1 MGGLA
6 AGIYSKILAAVLCF
20 IAIIWGTL
28 WYVIPAPPSTIT
40 IAVGFK
46 GGAYE
51 HIADRYKERL
61 ARANVTLDI
70 RTTDGVVASLKLLK
84 DRNSG
89 FDAAFLFAGV
99 TNSKESPE
107 LLSLG
112 RIDYAPYW
120 LFYRGA
126 ETLDR
131 LTQFKGK
138 RIAAGVAVRRAIVQ
152 ILAASGVTSEN
163 TTLLPLVGPATAIAL
178 KAGEVDATFVPF
190 DLYAPP
196 VQSMLRDP
204 DIRLMNLTH
213 AEALT
218 RLFPYLTRLVLPQG
232 VVDLEKNIPANDV
245 NLISGTNVVVI
256 RKDLHPELVYL
267 LAQTLAEEHG
277 AAGVF
282 HRAGEFPTA
291 SDPEFIVADEA
302 RDFYKNGPSLLQ
314 KYLPFWMINV
324 TKRMIAVLLTAVA
337 VIVPLMNYAPK
348 LYQSFVHAYVAK
360 LYRRL
365 RVLEDEL
372 QRAPTASQTAKM
384 HADLENIDRAAKTL
398 PMRHSDLFFNLRV
411 HIDLV
416 RARLASLPNVLPL
429 GLRDA
434 AE

>member
-6 AGIYSKILAAVLCF
+6 VGIYSKILAAILCL
-20 IAIIWGTL
+20 IAIVWVTL
-28 WYVIPAPPSTIT
+28 WYFIPAPPSTIT

-51 HIADRYKERL
+51 HIAERYRERL

-70 RTTDGVVASLKLLK
+70 RTTDGVIASLRLLK

-99 TNSKESPE
+99 TNSNESPE

-131 LTQFKGK
+131 LTQLKGK
-138 RIAAGVAVRRAIVQ
+138 RIAAGVAVRRAILQ
-152 ILAASGVTSEN
+152 ILSANGVNSEN
-163 TTLLPLVGPATAIAL
+163 TTLLPLIGPATATAL

-190 DLYAPP
+190 DLNAPP
-196 VQSMLRDP
+196 VQSLLRDP

-232 VVDLEKNIPANDV
+232 VVDLEKNIPASDV
-245 NLISGTNVVVI
+245 NLIAGTNVVVI

-267 LAQTLAEEHG
+267 LAQTLVEEHG

-282 HRAGEFPTA
+282 HRAGEFPTQ
-291 SDPEFIVADEA
+291 SDPEFTVAEEA

-314 KYLPFWMINV
+314 RYLPFWMINV
-324 TKRMIAVLLTAVA
+324 TKRIIALFVTAIAIVL
-337 VIVPLMNYAPK
+337 PLFNLAPK
-348 LYQSFVHAYVAK
+348 LYLWLVQRYVAK

-365 RVLEDEL
+365 RLLEVESRTEL
-372 QRAPTASQTAKM
+372 AGPRLLAMQ
-384 HADLENIDRAAKTL
+384 ADLDSIDRAAKIL
-398 PMRHSDLFFNLRV
+398 PMRHSDLFFALRT
-411 HIDLV
+411 HIDLT
-416 RARLASLPNVLPL
+416 RTRLSSLLPPSPAQ
-429 GLRDA
+429 LRKSG
-434 AE
+434 

>member
-6 AGIYSKILAAVLCF
+6 AGIYSKILAAILCL
-20 IAIIWGTL
+20 IAIVWVTL
-28 WYVIPAPPSTIT
+28 WYFIPAPPSTIT

-51 HIADRYKERL
+51 HIADRYRERL

-70 RTTDGVVASLKLLK
+70 RTTDGVIASLRLLK

-99 TNSKESPE
+99 TNSNESPE

-131 LTQFKGK
+131 LTQLKGK
-138 RIAAGVAVRRAIVQ
+138 RIAAGVAVRRAILQ
-152 ILAASGVTSEN
+152 ILSANGVNSEN

-178 KAGEVDATFVPF
+178 KSGEVEATFVPF
-190 DLYAPP
+190 DLNAPP
-196 VQSMLRDP
+196 VQSLLRDP

-218 RLFPYLTRLVLPQG
+218 RRFPYLTRLVLPQG
-232 VVDLEKNIPANDV
+232 VVDFEKNIPASDV
-245 NLISGTNVVVI
+245 NLIAGTNVVVI

-277 AAGVF
+277 GAGVF

-302 RDFYKNGPSLLQ
+302 RDFYKNGPALLQ
-314 KYLPFWMINV
+314 RYLPFWMINV
-324 TKRMIAVLLTAVA
+324 TKRMIALFVTAVA
-337 VIVPLMNYAPK
+337 IILPLINFAPK
-348 LYQSFVHAYVAK
+348 LYLWFVQRYVAR

-365 RVLEDEL
+365 RLLEVESRTEL
-372 QRAPTASQTAKM
+372 AAPRLLAMQ
-384 HADLENIDRAAKTL
+384 ADLDSIDRAAKVL
-398 PMRHSDLFFNLRV
+398 PMRHSDLFFALRS
-411 HIDLV
+411 HIDLT
-416 RARLASLPNVLPL
+416 RTRLSSLLPPL
-429 GLRDA
+429 EAHLRKSN
-434 AE
+434 

>member
-6 AGIYSKILAAVLCF
+6 AGIYSRILAAILCF
-20 IAIIWGTL
+20 IAIVWVSL
-28 WYVIPAPPSTIT
+28 WYFIPAPPSTIT

-51 HIADRYKERL
+51 HIANRYRQRL
-61 ARANVTLDI
+61 ARANVTLNI
-70 RTTDGVVASLKLLK
+70 RTTDGVASSVGLLK

-89 FDAAFLFAGV
+89 VDAAFLFAGV
-99 TNSKESPE
+99 TNGKESPE

-131 LTQFKGK
+131 LTQLRGK
-138 RIAAGVAVRRAIVQ
+138 RIAAGVAVRRAITQ

-163 TTLLPLVGPATAIAL
+163 TTLLPLIGPTTATAL
-178 KAGEVDATFVPF
+178 KSGEVDATFVPF

-196 VQSMLRDP
+196 VQSLLRDP

-245 NLISGTNVVVI
+245 NLISGTNVVVV

-267 LAQTLAEEHG
+267 LAETLAEEHG
-277 AAGVF
+277 GAGVF
-282 HRAGEFPTA
+282 HRAGEFPTQ
-291 SDPEFIVADEA
+291 SDPEFTVAEEA
-302 RDFYKNGPSLLQ
+302 RDFYKNGPSFLQ
-314 KYLPFWMINV
+314 RYLPFWMINV
-324 TKRMIAVLLTAVA
+324 TKRMIALFVTAIA
-337 VIVPLMNYAPK
+337 IIVPLVNFAPR
-348 LYQSFVHAYVAK
+348 LYLWFVQRYVAK

-365 RVLEDEL
+365 RLLEVESRTDV
-372 QRAPTASQTAKM
+372 ASARLLAMQV
-384 HADLENIDRAAKTL
+384 DLESIDRAAKVL
-398 PMRHSDLFFNLRV
+398 PMRHSDLFFALRT
-411 HIDLV
+411 HIDIT
-416 RARLASLPNVLPL
+416 RTRLSSLLPQMQADFQKS
-429 GLRDA
+429 G
-434 AE
+434 